1 MPLWRCLA
9 LAAGAALVSS
19 QSDPWSDLESCHKPT
34 DEGCES
40 CCDSTSKGTVVRT
53 WTGNC
58 TGCVPGAPCE
68 PGNCPCGNCFPGV
81 QPWWNEE
88 SFLQPGQEPPKGCK
102 PCSKCTRRIIGD
114 FIQTM
119 FDTPQDGPCKCPDPE
134 ATPPGDGDCSCGAP
148 GVACCDCQCQYK
160 GDMQVY
166 CGLDPTPATFPGPCA
181 FDKLYNTSRG
191 DPFTAK
197 CDSKGYYDIIDCG
210 PVAPPPLPPSPPEA
224 RAEMRRHAA
233 AHPVVHHRRVLDE
246 APPRLGLLL
255 VCRAYLRHSERNIR
269 GARRRRPAELP
280 SDCPVRVA
288 QQTNLYCHISV
299 VRFLALCSVRVCVC
313 ACVRACVT
321 CVSHQGAQSRESSHD
336 ESEFF
341 MLNPI
346 PLVSLTFKVR
356 PIF

>member
-1 MPLWRCLA
+1 

-68 PGNCPCGNCFPGV
+68 PGNCPCGNCFPGA

-224 RAEMRRHAA
+224 RAEMRRQAA

-246 APPRLGLLL
+246 APPGSGFCWCVEPTYGIQNGTSAVHAGADPPNCHPTVQCGLL
-255 VCRAYLRHSERNIR
+255 NK
-269 GARRRRPAELP
+269 P
-280 SDCPVRVA
+280 
-288 QQTNLYCHISV
+288 
-299 VRFLALCSVRVCVC
+299 
-313 ACVRACVT
+313 T
-321 CVSHQGAQSRESSHD
+321 CVATAQ
-336 ESEFF
+336 FC
-341 MLNPI
+341 NWTYI
-346 PLVSLTFKVR
+346 PFDKGYECVNLR
-356 PIF
+356 PN